1 VRTADLERVTPLR
14 ALAVVLASAALLT
27 GCGGGTTAEHALTLE
42 GLAQA
47 AATTSEASTGRFTFG
62 MDMTAPDGYETI
74 TFSGYGAFDSA
85 AEQSEMSLD
94 MSSFASFF
102 GAFGAGSS
110 GAGGDLT
117 DPELWKIDAVLDGL
131 VMYMR
136 FPLLSRL
143 PDAPFK
149 GKDWVKIDLRRAAGT
164 AGFDLD
170 QLKEFTSN
178 DPRDMLR
185 MLQAVGGELQELGEE
200 ELHRVDTT
208 HYGTTVDLLRYKK
221 LFPPSQR
228 EKVGSMLDEL
238 VKQSGLREIPVEVWV
253 DEDSLVHKMT
263 MTMSA
268 TQPGTG
274 QSFEASMRFE
284 LYDYGEPV
292 DIDVPARSAVFDVTK
307 LG

>member
-1 VRTADLERVTPLR
+1 VTPLR
-14 ALAVVLASAALLT
+14 VLGVVLAASAALLT
-27 GCGGGTTAEHALTLE
+27 GCGGATTAERALTLE

-47 AATTSEASTGRFTFG
+47 ATTTSEATTGRFTFG
-62 MDMTAPDGYETI
+62 MDMTAPDGYETV
-74 TFSGYGAFDSA
+74 TFSGYGAFNTA
-85 AEQSEMSLD
+85 AERSEMTLD
-94 MSSFASFF
+94 MSALASFF
-102 GAFGAGSS
+102 GAFGTGSTD
-110 GAGGDLT
+110 AGDLT
-117 DPELWKIDAVLDGL
+117 KPELWKIDAVLDGL

-149 GKDWVKIDLRRAAGT
+149 GKQWVKLDLRRAAGS

-185 MLQAVGGELQELGEE
+185 MLRAVGGELQAIGEE
-200 ELHRVDTT
+200 ELHGVDTT
-208 HYGTTVDLLRYKK
+208 HYSTTVDLLRYKE

-228 EKVGSMLDEL
+228 EKLGFMLDEL

-253 DEDSLVHKMT
+253 DAGSLVHKMT
-263 MTMSA
+263 MTMAA

-292 DIDVPARSAVFDVTK
+292 DIEVPAGSAVFDVST